1 MEWGGGEGVEKW
13 KVLRSGRWGCRVAE
27 FGVRSWRSCGVGM
40 LWSGV
45 AGQGGEKWKLRL
57 AGARVVD
64 KKRKKD

>member
-1 MEWGGGEGVEKW
+1 MIWAHLLWSGVEV

-45 AGQGGEKWKLRL
+45 AGQGGEKWKWGL
-57 AGARVVD
+57 
-64 KKRKKD
+64 